1 MDANTLT
8 DLTGAQ
14 MARLIA
20 SKELSPV
27 ELTNAY
33 IDRIDELNPKVNAF
47 VTVCQEEALADAR
60 RAEDAVIRGDELPPL
75 HGLPFGAKD
84 QFDTKGVVT
93 TSGSRSLSANIPPED
108 ATVIA
113 RTKAAGAV
121 LIGKTS
127 MTQFASGLGDP
138 WQFGEPPRNPW
149 DLERDTIGSSN
160 GSAIAIAASMCA
172 VSLGEDTGGS
182 IRCPSSATGAVGFR
196 PTWGRLS
203 RYRMHGLS
211 WSMDSA
217 GPITRSVEDAAL
229 MLNAVAGY
237 DPQDGLTT
245 KRPVPDY
252 TQSLDADIKGKR
264 IGLIQDFMDPEFCES
279 EVVDAV
285 TAAANH
291 IESLGATVEEVSLPM
306 LRDVRLI
313 ASPVTGSDAG
323 HVHERN
329 LREHPEHY
337 GRNLRLRLIVDL
349 LLPGRVLQAAS
360 RARAIMRREW
370 LNLLRPYD
378 VLIAPTLMF
387 TLKKIHYANPI
398 TQRDQ
403 ARGRFGQGTG
413 DVTIVAAFLGTP
425 AMTVPCGFDSN
436 GVPIGLMFMAAPYK
450 EESIL
455 NVGHAYEQTTDWH
468 TRRPNL

>member
-1 MDANTLT
+1 MDASILT
-8 DLTGAQ
+8 DLSGAR

-20 SKELSPV
+20 SKDLSPV
-27 ELTNAY
+27 ELVNSY
-33 IDRIDELNPKVNAF
+33 IDRIDRLNPKVNAY

-60 RAEDAVIRGDELPPL
+60 LAEEAVMRGDVLQPL

-84 QFDTKGVVT
+84 QFDTKDVVT

-108 ATVIA
+108 ATTIA
-113 RTKAAGAV
+113 RMKDAGSV

-149 DLERDTIGSSN
+149 DLDTDTIGSSN

-172 VSLGEDTGGS
+172 ISLGEDTGGS
-182 IRCPSSATGAVGFR
+182 IRCPSSATGVVGFR

-203 RYRMHGLS
+203 RYRMHALS
-211 WSMDSA
+211 WSMDSG
-217 GPITRSVEDAAL
+217 GPITRTVEDAAL

-237 DPQDGLTT
+237 DPKDTFT
-245 KRPVPDY
+245 SRRPVPDF
-252 TQSLDADIKGKR
+252 TQGLGQDVKGKR
-264 IGLIQDFMDPEFCES
+264 IGLIKEFMDPEFCEA
-279 EVVDAV
+279 EVVEAV

-291 IESLGATVEEVSLPM
+291 LESIGATVEEVSLPM
-306 LRDVRLI
+306 LRDTRLI

-323 HVHERN
+323 HVHEQN
-329 LREHPEHY
+329 LREHLEHY

-349 LLPGRVLQAAS
+349 LLPGRILQTAS

-370 LNLLRPYD
+370 LKLLAPYE

-387 TLKKIHYANPI
+387 TLKKIHYADPI
-398 TQRDQ
+398 TEREQ
-403 ARGRFGQGTG
+403 ARGRFGTGTG

-425 AMTVPCGFDSN
+425 AMTVACGFDSN

-468 TRRPNL
+468 KRRPNL

>member
-1 MDANTLT
+1 MDANLLM
-8 DLTGAQ
+8 DLSGAQ

-27 ELTNAY
+27 ELVDAY
-33 IDRIDELNPKVNAF
+33 VDRIDRINPKVNAY

-60 RAEDAVIRGDELPPL
+60 LAEDAVMRGDNLQPL
-75 HGLPFGAKD
+75 HGLPFAAKD
-84 QFDTKGVVT
+84 QLDTKGVVT

-113 RTKAAGAV
+113 RMKDAGAV

-172 VSLGEDTGGS
+172 LSLGEDTGGS
-182 IRCPSSATGAVGFR
+182 IRCPASATGAVGFR

-203 RYRMHGLS
+203 RYRMHALS

-217 GPITRSVEDAAL
+217 GPITHTVEDAAL

-237 DPQDGLTT
+237 DPKDTLTS
-245 KRPVPDY
+245 KRPVPDF
-252 TQSLDADIKGKR
+252 TQGLGEDMKGKR
-264 IGLIQDFMDPEFCES
+264 IGLIQEFMDPEFCDA

-285 TAAANH
+285 TAAAKHLEN
-291 IESLGATVEEVSLPM
+291 LGATVEEVSLPM
-306 LRDVRLI
+306 LRDIRLI

-323 HVHERN
+323 HVHAEN
-329 LREHPEHY
+329 LKAHPEHY

-349 LLPGRVLQAAS
+349 LIPGHILQTAT

-370 LNLLRPYD
+370 LKLLAPYD

-387 TLKKIHYANPI
+387 KLKKIHYANPV
-398 TQRDQ
+398 TERDQ
-403 ARGRFGQGTG
+403 ARGRFGTGTG

-425 AMTVPCGFDSN
+425 AMTVRCGFDSN
-436 GVPIGLMFMAAPYK
+436 GVPIGLMFMAAPYQ
-450 EESIL
+450 EASIL
-455 NVGHAYEQTTDWH
+455 NAGHAYEQTTDWH
-468 TRRPNL
+468 KRRPNL

>member
-1 MDANTLT
+1 MDANVLT
-8 DLTGAQ
+8 DLSGAQ

-27 ELTNAY
+27 ELTEAY
-33 IDRIDELNPKVNAF
+33 IDRIDKLNPKVNAY

-60 RAEDAVIRGDELPPL
+60 RAEEAVLRGDPLQPL
-75 HGLPFGAKD
+75 HGLPLAAKD
-84 QFDTKGVVT
+84 QFDTKGVTT
-93 TSGSRSLSANIPPED
+93 TSGSRSLSHNVPPED
-108 ATVIA
+108 ATVVA

-127 MTQFASGLGDP
+127 MTQFASGLGDR

-160 GSAIAIAASMCA
+160 GSAIAITASMCA
-172 VSLGEDTGGS
+172 ISLGEDTGGS

-229 MLNAVAGY
+229 MLNAIAGY
-237 DPQDGLTT
+237 DPKDTLTS

-252 TQSLDADIKGKR
+252 TQGLGQDIKGKR
-264 IGLIQDFMDPEFCES
+264 IGLIQEFMDPEFCEPQ
-279 EVVDAV
+279 VVEAV
-285 TAAANH
+285 TAAAKH
-291 IESLGATVEEVSLPM
+291 LESLGATVEEVSLPM
-306 LRDVRLI
+306 LRDARLI

-323 HVHERN
+323 HVHVEN
-329 LREHPEHY
+329 LRAHPEHY

-349 LLPGRVLQAAS
+349 LIPGHILQTAT

-370 LNLLRPYD
+370 LKLLSPYH

-387 TLKKIHYANPI
+387 TLGKIRYAKPV
-398 TQRDQ
+398 TEREQ
-403 ARGRFGQGTG
+403 ARGRFGVGTG

-425 AMTVPCGFDSN
+425 AMTVRCGFDSN
-436 GVPIGLMFMAAPYK
+436 GVPIGLMFMASPY
-450 EESIL
+450 EEERIL
-455 NVGHAYEQTTDWH
+455 NVGHVYEQSTPWH
-468 TRRPNL
+468 KRRPNL

>member
-1 MDANTLT
+1 MDENL
-8 DLTGAQ
+8 LLELSGAR
-14 MARLIA
+14 MAKLIA

-27 ELTNAY
+27 ELVNAY
-33 IDRIDELNPKVNAF
+33 VDRIDRINPKVNAF

-60 RAEDAVIRGDELPPL
+60 LAEEAVMRGDALQLL
-75 HGLPFGAKD
+75 HGVPLAAKD

-93 TSGSRSLSANIPPED
+93 TSGSRSLAANVPPED
-108 ATVIA
+108 ATTIA
-113 RTKAAGAV
+113 RMKDAGAV

-160 GSAIAIAASMCA
+160 GSAIAIAASMSA
-172 VSLGEDTGGS
+172 ITLGEDTGGS
-182 IRCPSSATGAVGFR
+182 IRCPSSATGVVGFR
-196 PTWGRLS
+196 PTWGRTS
-203 RYRMHGLS
+203 RYRMHALS
-211 WSMDSA
+211 WSMDA
-217 GPITRSVEDAAL
+217 GGPITRTVEDAAL
-229 MLNAVAGY
+229 MMNAISGY
-237 DPQDGLTT
+237 DPKDTLTS
-245 KRPVPDY
+245 KRPVPDFTAGLY
-252 TQSLDADIKGKR
+252 EDIKGKR
-264 IGLIQDFMDPEFCES
+264 IGLIQEFMDPEFCEA
-279 EVVDAV
+279 EVVEAV
-285 TAAANH
+285 TTAANH

-306 LRDVRLI
+306 LRDTRLI

-323 HVHERN
+323 HVHEQN
-329 LREHPEHY
+329 LLEHPEHY

-349 LLPGRVLQAAS
+349 LLPARTIQAAS

-370 LNLLRPYD
+370 LKLLAPYD

-387 TLKKIHYANPI
+387 KLKKIHYADPI
-398 TQRDQ
+398 AERDQ

-436 GVPIGLMFMAAPYK
+436 GVPIGLMFMAAPY
-450 EESIL
+450 EEASII
-455 NVGHAYEQTTDWH
+455 NAGHAFEQTTDWH
-468 TRRPNL
+468 KRRPDL